1 MYLPRRP
8 WHLGFSMLIPVVLHG
23 QLVGHIELTSIR
35 ILATAF
41 FISLPQTRRLDAAH
55 GYTLSYA
62 ESSG

>member
-1 MYLPRRP
+1 
-8 WHLGFSMLIPVVLHG
+8 MLIPVVPHG

-41 FISLPQTRRLDAAH
+41 FISLPQTRRLDVAH
-55 GYTLSYA
+55 VYMLSYA

>member
-1 MYLPRRP
+1 
-8 WHLGFSMLIPVVLHG
+8 MLIPVVPHG

-41 FISLPQTRRLDAAH
+41 FISLPQTRHLDAAH